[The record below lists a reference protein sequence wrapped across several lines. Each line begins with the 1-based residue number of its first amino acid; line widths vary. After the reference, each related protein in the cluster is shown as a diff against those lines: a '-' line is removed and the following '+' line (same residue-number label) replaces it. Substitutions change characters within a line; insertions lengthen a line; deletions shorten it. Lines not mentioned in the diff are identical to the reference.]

1 MNAPRAWIRI
11 PSAPCTEGLDELR
24 TQIGGK
30 ALSLHVIARAGLRV
44 PVSFVIT
51 AEACREYFRRDR
63 RWPDDLW
70 EQVQQGVLR
79 LQQETGLEFG
89 DANAPLLLA
98 VRSGA
103 AVSMPGLMDTF
114 LNCGLVPAML
124 PDDPEDSLHSMFAEF
139 VSSFGGFRGDAESS
153 FNDQDSTTIHELL
166 DRFEQAA
173 KTPFPTDP
181 WELLRETISRVF
193 DSWNSPRAQVYRDR
207 HDIGDD
213 RGTAVIVQ
221 SMFPAALSGVLFTRD
236 PLDGDADRMR
246 VEAVSG
252 LGTSLVSGSSV
263 AYQWLLPRGRAEEA
277 DFRACIEDDAQA
289 PNDPLPPEHLQT
301 LHAAGLQLEDVFE
314 SPLDIEWGCQD
325 GALVFFQARPIQTA
339 AVPTDAEPVCDRERE
354 HLGTLAHTG
363 RPLWVRHNLSES
375 LSRPTPLTW
384 SLWKSFMSGSGGL
397 GNLYRKLGYAPA
409 RDVRTDGFLEL
420 IGGEIYASADRIS
433 GLYCRDYPFSFD
445 GQRLKEDPS
454 TLDRGPTQFDPDRT
468 GPWFL
473 LQLPRMLFILWRASR
488 RIRRLAR
495 TAADRFD
502 RDVLP
507 SFQRYVQRERDQQLS
522 QLDIPQLLARFEG
535 RRRTVLDEFGPES
548 LLPGTIGAIAYAEL
562 ERRLIAILGRPEGA
576 SLAARL
582 VRGLE
587 IPVVG
592 RQRDLLGRIGAGEAV
607 LPRFLEEF
615 GHRTLSEME
624 LSVPRWCEDPRAVE
638 SLAASLAHANAAA
651 ANATHDD
658 RPEDERLSEELRGAL
673 RAAGAGSL
681 AAEIERPLLLARRLL
696 PYRESGKHELMRGVA
711 LLRDVT
717 EELSRRCSLG
727 NDVYFLTIDE
737 LASLLDGANHDE
749 TIARRRT
756 ERDSAA
762 RRCLPPVIDLR
773 SDHPFAR
780 GNEPTSADSKV
791 ISATP
796 LSPGKAHGPARN
808 RGASDAGPTID
819 PGDILVTSALY
830 PEIFPLLHAASAIV
844 VDRGGVLSHGAILA
858 REFGVP
864 AVVCPNATVSIRT
877 SDRIHVDADAGT
889 VIIERDTP

>member
-1 MNAPRAWIRI
+1 MSDSRAWIRF
-11 PSAPCTEGLDELR
+11 PTDLCALDLDELR
-24 TQIGGK
+24 ARIGGK
-30 ALSLHVIARAGLRV
+30 ALSLHIIAQAGLPV

-51 AEACREYFRRDR
+51 AEACQEYFRRDR

-70 EQVQQGVLR
+70 DQVRRAVLR

-89 DANAPLLLA
+89 DAKAPLLLA

-124 PDDPEDSLHSMFAEF
+124 PVDSEDTLHSMFAEF
-139 VSSFGGFRGDAESS
+139 VGSFTGFRGDAELS

-166 DRFEQAA
+166 DRFEQTAA
-173 KTPFPTDP
+173 TPFPTDP

-193 DSWNSPRAQVYRDR
+193 DSWNSPRARSYRDT

-213 RGTAVIVQ
+213 LGTAVIVQ
-221 SMFPAALSGVLFTRD
+221 AMFPATLSGVLFTRD

-246 VEAVSG
+246 IEAVPGSG
-252 LGTSLVSGSSV
+252 TALVSGASV
-263 AYQWLLPRGRAEEA
+263 AYQWLLPRGHAEEA
-277 DFRACIEDDAQA
+277 DFRASRTDDA
-289 PNDPLPPEHLQT
+289 PGPDDPLSTEHLRT
-301 LHAAGLQLEDVFE
+301 LHAAGLRLEEVFE
-314 SPLDIEWGCQD
+314 SPLDIEWGCRD
-325 GALVFFQARPIQTA
+325 GALVFFQARPIRSA
-339 AVPTDAEPVCDRERE
+339 VVPTDAEPLCERERE
-354 HLGTLAHTG
+354 HLDALASTG
-363 RPLWVRHNLSES
+363 RRLWVRHNLSDS

-397 GNLYRKLGYAPA
+397 GNLYRTLGYAPA

-445 GQRLKEDPS
+445 GQRLTEDPS

-473 LQLPRMLFILWRASR
+473 LQLPRMLFVLWRASR
-488 RIRRLAR
+488 RIRRLAQ

-507 SFQRYVQRERDQQLS
+507 NFQQYVQREREEDLS
-522 QLDIPQLLARFEG
+522 ELDVPELLARFEE

-562 ERRLIAILGRPEGA
+562 ERRLIAILGRPQGA

-587 IPVVG
+587 IPVVA

-607 LPRFLEEF
+607 LPQFLDEF

-624 LSVPRWCEDPRAVE
+624 LSVPRWCEDPHVVE

-651 ANATHDD
+651 NASHDN
-658 RPEDERLSEELRGAL
+658 RPDDERLSEELRAAL
-673 RAAGAGSL
+673 KAAGAGSL

-737 LASLLDGANHDE
+737 LDSLPDGANHAE

-756 ERDSAA
+756 DRDSAT
-762 RRCLPPVIDLR
+762 RRSLPPVIDLH
-773 SDHPFAR
+773 SDDPFATAS
-780 GNEPTSADSKV
+780 ELPSADSMV

-796 LSPGKAHGPARN
+796 LSPGKARGPACN
-808 RGASDAGPTID
+808 RSASDAGPTIN
-819 PGDILVTSALY
+819 PGDVLVTPALH
-830 PEIFPLLHAASAIV
+830 PEVLPLLHAAAAIV

-864 AVVCPNATVSIRT
+864 AVVCPNATTTIRT

-889 VIIERDTP
+889 VTIERETP